1 MPADADKNAV
11 ERDALGTPARPAG
24 AIKFTFASGVR
35 PFEGFTLKR
44 GIGRGGFG
52 EVYFATTDAG
62 KELALKHVE
71 RNLEV
76 ELRGASQCLNL
87 KHPNLIDLYD
97 IRYDD
102 HGDAWIVM
110 EYVAGPS
117 LKDVLDRNPN
127 GLPRDQVEFWFRG
140 IAAGTAYLHDNGL
153 IHRDLKPGNI
163 FEDQGYVK
171 VGDYGL
177 SKFISCSRRSGQT
190 ESVGTFHYMAPE
202 IGKGVYG
209 KEIDIYALGVILFEL
224 LTGRVPFDGESSHEI
239 IMKHLTA
246 DPDLSAVPVGY
257 RSVIQRSLLKDPDKR
272 FASVGEMLAALG
284 STGAVPAGVTPIITA
299 TAIPAEAP
307 FYIGDDEREMQFGPM
322 QSKPAKQPRLPAA
335 KIVPVAGAPARAP
348 AVSVPAPIR
357 APGIAHEPIAA
368 AVCASGNTLAQ
379 WWNHGSMNTPV
390 KIALIL
396 AVTTLAVVNGFWL
409 GPVLVAFAAVY
420 VLYLGVRMLTL
431 AGKTS
436 SPIPSPEAMR
446 PVPYRRP
453 LSLEVYGRQALA
465 MKTAGD
471 RVGELSGS
479 MLSAATISAIL
490 CLLMMVVNQENLQSG
505 GIRTWTFFAWLTLT
519 TTMGSWLML
528 LAGKFWEPRPAE
540 QVKRRFVQLVLGLA
554 LAGFS
559 FAAAQSLMVGTS
571 YGHAFAA
578 DNVGESLASR
588 SMYDSSGAPGLTAFL
603 AYFAAVFGTVSWW
616 KQTDPLRTSRLQI
629 GPLAIALIAG
639 WLWSLAWPFP
649 QPWGL
654 MIAGAISISTQLSA
668 SWLSPQDRAVL
679 RHNAQRNLA

>member
-1 MPADADKNAV
+1 MPADADNDK
-11 ERDALGTPARPAG
+11 RDAAASAKPAG
-24 AIKFTFASGVR
+24 GIKFTFASGVR
-35 PFEGFTLKR
+35 PFDGYTLKR

-110 EYVAGPS
+110 EYVVGPS

-163 FEDQGYVK
+163 FEDQNYVK

-209 KEIDIYALGVILFEL
+209 KEIDIYALGVILYEL
-224 LTGRVPFDGESSHEI
+224 LTGRVPFDGESSQEI

-246 DPDLSAVPVGY
+246 DPELAAVPVAY
-257 RSVIQRSLLKDPDKR
+257 RAVIQRALLKDPDKR
-272 FASVGEMLAALG
+272 FSNVAEMLAAFGKVIDGTAKL
-284 STGAVPAGVTPIITA
+284 AAPAGQSPMFTA
-299 TAIPAEAP
+299 VAVSTEAP
-307 FYIGDDEREMQFGPM
+307 LYIGDDEREMQFGPI
-322 QSKPAKQPRLPAA
+322 QPGKKGKVPAA
-335 KIVPVAGAPARAP
+335 GNIRQPATPARMSVVPVPPR
-348 AVSVPAPIR
+348 
-357 APGIAHEPIAA
+357 EPIAA
-368 AVCASGNTLAQ
+368 AVRAGGSNLAQ
-379 WWNHGSMNTPV
+379 WWNQSSLNTPV
-390 KIALIL
+390 KVALIL
-396 AVTTLAVVNGFWL
+396 AVTVLAVVNGFWL
-409 GPVLVAFAAVY
+409 GPVLVALAAVY
-420 VLYLGVRMLTL
+420 VLYLGVRMLAL
-431 AGKTS
+431 AGKST

-446 PVPYRRP
+446 PLPQRKTFN
-453 LSLEVYGRQALA
+453 LEVHGRHALA

-479 MLSAATISAIL
+479 MLSAAIISAIL
-490 CLLMMVVNQENLQSG
+490 CLLMLVVNGENLQQG
-505 GIRTWTFFAWLTLT
+505 GVSTWTFYAWLTLT
-519 TTMGSWLML
+519 STAGSWLAL
-528 LAGKFWEPRPAE
+528 LAGKFWEPRSGE
-540 QVKRRFVQLVLGLA
+540 QMKRRFTQVVLGLV
-554 LAGFS
+554 LATLSFGAAQLLMIGGAYGHS
-559 FAAAQSLMVGTS
+559 FAARDIS
-571 YGHAFAA
+571 
-578 DNVGESLASR
+578 ESLASPG
-588 SMYDSSGAPGLTAFL
+588 MYSSTGVPALTAFL
-603 AYFAAVFGTVSWW
+603 AYFTAVFTTISWW
-616 KQTDPLRTSRLQI
+616 KQTDPLRSSRLQI
-629 GPLAIALIAG
+629 GPLAVTLLAA

-649 QPWGL
+649 QPWGVML
-654 MIAGAISISTQLSA
+654 AGAISISVQLSA
-668 SWLSPQDRAVL
+668 SWLTPQDRMSLRQNVL
-679 RHNAQRNLA
+679 RNLIG